1 MNKKLSLSDIADQL
15 AENAKISKK
24 DAAIFLKN
32 LFDMVE
38 ENLIAQKIVK
48 IKGLGTFKL
57 TRMESRKIANVNT
70 GEIQEIPE
78 HYKTTFTPDTALAV
92 AVNEP
97 FAHLETMILDDES
110 IADQPTVAKTEP
122 IEVKTETVKVATP
135 PVEPAPST
143 ETTIESTVNK
153 SVTNT
158 KNKIE
163 KSVKKSKSNN
173 GIHWIYYLIGLIV
186 FACATYIGCKFC
198 KFNEPK
204 TSVLTSIPIQTKDS
218 VAKKGTKSLTEQ
230 KDSSVN
236 NTSIAQTEKVT
247 SEKRIIATETMKE
260 GSRLTL
266 ISLKYYGNKA
276 FWVYIYD
283 TNKDVITNPNKVTTG
298 TTIKIPSKEA
308 YNIDANNPES
318 ISKAK
323 ALENEI
329 LKAQH

>member
-78 HYKTTFTPDTALAV
+78 HYKTTFTPDTALAE

-110 IADQPTVAKTEP
+110 IADQPTVVKPEP

-143 ETTIESTVNK
+143 EKSETTVTEINTSAETEILEKTKES
-153 SVTNT
+153 
-158 KNKIE
+158 
-163 KSVKKSKSNN
+163 KSKN

-186 FACATYIGCKFC
+186 FVCATYIGCKFC

-204 TSVLTSIPIQTKDS
+204 TPVIASIPIQTKDS
-218 VAKKGTKSLTEQ
+218 VAKKVTKSFTEQ
-230 KDSSVN
+230 KDTSAN
-236 NTSIAQTEKVT
+236 NTSIAQKEKVT

-283 TNKDVITNPNKVTTG
+283 TNKDVIPNPNKVATG

-318 ISKAK
+318 IAKAK
-323 ALENEI
+323 TLEYEI

>member
-78 HYKTTFTPDTALAV
+78 HYKTTFTPDTALAE

-110 IADQPTVAKTEP
+110 IADQPTVVKPEP

-135 PVEPAPST
+135 LVEPAPST
-143 ETTIESTVNK
+143 EKSETTVTEINTSAETEILEKTKES
-153 SVTNT
+153 
-158 KNKIE
+158 
-163 KSVKKSKSNN
+163 KSKN
-173 GIHWIYYLIGLIV
+173 GIHWIYYLIGLII
-186 FACATYIGCKFC
+186 FASATYIGCKFC

-204 TSVLTSIPIQTKDS
+204 TPVIASIP
-218 VAKKGTKSLTEQ
+218 
-230 KDSSVN
+230 
-236 NTSIAQTEKVT
+236 
-247 SEKRIIATETMKE
+247 
-260 GSRLTL
+260 
-266 ISLKYYGNKA
+266 
-276 FWVYIYD
+276 
-283 TNKDVITNPNKVTTG
+283 
-298 TTIKIPSKEA
+298 
-308 YNIDANNPES
+308 
-318 ISKAK
+318 
-323 ALENEI
+323 
-329 LKAQH
+329 